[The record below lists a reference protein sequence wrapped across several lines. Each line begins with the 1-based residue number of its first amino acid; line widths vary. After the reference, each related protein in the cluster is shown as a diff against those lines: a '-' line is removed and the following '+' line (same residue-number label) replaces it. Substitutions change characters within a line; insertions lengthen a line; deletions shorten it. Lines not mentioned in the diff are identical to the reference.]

1 MRNLSLD
8 RKNQILYRTQIQTS
22 FVIPMSDLYT
32 GFQMCIQGSGKN
44 LRWSTLQQQLPDSI
58 HSWE

>member
-8 RKNQILYRTQIQTS
+8 PDNQILYWTQIQTS

-32 GFQMCIQGSGKN
+32 GFQMCNQGSGKN